1 MTPQQH
7 LKAELDKHEIL
18 YNPETNYI
26 DDDWDRVEPAILEAM
41 RAHTNEVLGELE
53 KWINETDELG
63 TGVAGIGDLKAK
75 IQSLKT

>member
-7 LKAELDKHEIL
+7 LKAELEKYVKPLSTNVTASIL
-18 YNPETNYI
+18 K
-26 DDDWDRVEPAILEAM
+26 AM

-53 KWINETDELG
+53 NWVDEVEFRDSSEIWMV
-63 TGVAGIGDLKAK
+63 GVGGLKAK

>member
-7 LKAELDKHEIL
+7 LKAALVRNEISHEPRTE
-18 YNPETNYI
+18 YGDWI
-26 DDDWDRVEPAILEAM
+26 DDSYSSVEAVVLEAM

-53 KWINETDELG
+53 KFWESNPEVGYYE
-63 TGVAGIGDLKAK
+63 LKAK